1 MPCLSPWRIATWYGR
16 QHGMKRRTA
25 ANFVENDAV
34 LDALCAI
41 GVDYVQGYGVPKP
54 VSMDTGRWRAVA

>member
-1 MPCLSPWRIATWYGR
+1 
-16 QHGMKRRTA
+16 MKRRTA
-25 ANFVENDAV
+25 ADFVENDAV